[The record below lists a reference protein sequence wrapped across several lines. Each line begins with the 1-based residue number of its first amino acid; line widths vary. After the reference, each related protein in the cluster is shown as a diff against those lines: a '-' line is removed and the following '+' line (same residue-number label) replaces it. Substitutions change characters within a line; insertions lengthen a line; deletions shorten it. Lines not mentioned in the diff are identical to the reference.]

1 MPEYSIENLKH
12 GIKQAEKNIETFEEA
27 IRKERETIG
36 QFKWMIEQA
45 ARKEK
50 EREAAKIL
58 PEYAQ
63 KRRTVEETE
72 QGD

>member
-12 GIKQAEKNIETFEEA
+12 GIKQAEKNIKTFEEA
-27 IRKERETIG
+27 INKERETIG

-45 ARKEK
+45 ERKEK
-50 EREAAKIL
+50 ERKAAKIL

-63 KRRTVEETE
+63 KSCATEE
-72 QGD
+72 QDD